1 MSPSIAY
8 TVHRSGRVF
17 QFPPL
22 DRASWRFNAHPDG
35 SGTDWEED
43 VDVDRPHGLDYRAWN
58 HLAKA
63 FRKRIDKEHESVGDG
78 TAGGEHVP
86 GIAQVLRQVD
96 GTADVS
102 GAYDA
107 TLFQANGL
115 VHSSG
120 NQTVWCITDDGA
132 DPTICLIDPDKQ
144 CKGAD
149 ITWTGAQQFDASV
162 DMTIMHVDGSATF
175 TGPVRFEGS
184 AAVASF
190 DGTVDFS
197 VAAFDG
203 TVDFGKR
210 ADFTSIGVAGDSTF
224 AGAVDFEGA
233 VKIDGSVEHQGL
245 VSFCANNV
253 YDSTWFDC
261 SVAGTYTKT
270 HDLSSTALLTLL
282 YFKDTGNGLAM
293 GANRIYAQYAPWL
306 ESNQES
312 GASINNLTTT
322 QVTIQAGAD
331 NAAFSL
337 DASGQKV
344 YCNTGQYRVV
354 ALRMV

>member
-1 MSPSIAY
+1 MC
-8 TVHRSGRVF
+8 H
-17 QFPPL
+17 
-22 DRASWRFNAHPDG
+22 ASWRFNAHPDG

-43 VDVDRPHGLDYRAWN
+43 VDVDRPHGLDYRYIN

-63 FRKRIDKEHESVGDG
+63 YRKRNDKEHEAIGDG

-120 NQTVWCITDDGA
+120 HQTLWCVTGPA
-132 DPTICLIDPDKQ
+132 GDPTVMLIDPDSQ

-149 ITWTGAQQFDASV
+149 ITWRGAQQFDASV
-162 DMTIMHVDGSATF
+162 DMTICHVDGSATF

-210 ADFTSIGVAGDSTF
+210 ADFSTIAVAGDATF
-224 AGAVDFEGA
+224 QHAVQ
-233 VKIDGSVEHQGL
+233 IDETLHVVGQ
-245 VSFCANNV
+245 
-253 YDSTWFDC
+253 
-261 SVAGTYTKT
+261 
-270 HDLSSTALLTLL
+270 LTLGGKAAVWGAWAS
-282 YFKDTGNGLAM
+282 KDG
-293 GANRIYAQYAPWL
+293 
-306 ESNQES
+306 
-312 GASINNLTTT
+312 TTT
-322 QVTIQAGAD
+322 YLAESDGFVLASVDAQDIAKIRGRSDGNNPPTTLRVRNQNTYLYSSPNTVYAGLTMPVRKGD
-331 NAAFSL
+331 YWEV
-337 DASGQKV
+337 DASGSTTPTMTV
-344 YCNTGQYRVV
+344 FWLPLG
-354 ALRMV
+354 A